1 MDASFLQQQL
11 NSIIGQL
18 HGLFDDIGV
27 PGHERE
33 KRESELFNALSETLQ
48 KQLRLVTRCV
58 QEHKRQNERQEVS

>member
-58 QEHKRQNERQEVS
+58 VVQACCGERQQVS